1 MTRPLRGAVPHDP
14 ADDSDPAPPATGAT
28 LVGAMH
34 RALAASV
41 AVHGATSP
49 NPPVGAVVLDAAGA
63 VAGVGA
69 TAPPGGP
76 HAEVIAL
83 REAGPRA
90 RGGTVVVTLE
100 PCAHHGRTPPC
111 TEALAAAGVATVVFA
126 VRDPHPTAGG
136 GAAVLRAGGVAVRE
150 GVLSDEV
157 ARGPLRAWLHA
168 VRTGRPHVTW
178 KLAAT
183 LDGRSAAADGTS
195 RWITGADA
203 RAEVHAL
210 RAGMD
215 AIVVGTGT
223 VLADDPSLTAR
234 RSDGSLRERSPLRVV
249 VGHRDVPSGFA
260 LDAPDVLHL
269 RTRDPDAVLA
279 ALHDRGVVDVLLEG
293 GPRLAGAFVAAH
305 RVDRVLAYLAPALL
319 GAGPAALHDAGVGT
333 IADIARLQVDE
344 VRRVGVDVLVDARP
358 ERTLNGAGP
367 ARAGSATSG
376 SAGPATD
383 GSPLHEGALHEG
395 TLRKGAV

>member
-1 MTRPLRGAVPHDP
+1 
-14 ADDSDPAPPATGAT
+14 
-28 LVGAMH
+28 
-34 RALAASV
+34 
-41 AVHGATSP
+41 
-49 NPPVGAVVLDAAGA
+49 
-63 VAGVGA
+63 
-69 TAPPGGP
+69 
-76 HAEVIAL
+76 
-83 REAGPRA
+83 
-90 RGGTVVVTLE
+90 
-100 PCAHHGRTPPC
+100 
-111 TEALAAAGVATVVFA
+111 
-126 VRDPHPTAGG
+126 
-136 GAAVLRAGGVAVRE
+136 
-150 GVLSDEV
+150 
-157 ARGPLRAWLHA
+157 
-168 VRTGRPHVTW
+168 
-178 KLAAT
+178 
-183 LDGRSAAADGTS
+183 
-195 RWITGADA
+195 
-203 RAEVHAL
+203 
-210 RAGMD
+210 
-215 AIVVGTGT
+215 

-358 ERTLNGAGP
+358 ERTVNGVGP
-367 ARAGSATSG
+367 ARAGCALPG
-376 SAGPATD
+376 SAVPGTD
-383 GSPLHEGALHEG
+383 GSPLHEETLHEG